1 MVAQARRASG
11 REEGGGVSVFN
22 GSRGRKPQTEARRY
36 VYGCIASA
44 LDNGDEQT
52 CGWFGPTE
60 DMDEFD
66 RRRLK
71 KAVAAVYKEMVRK
84 RASQSATK
92 GCER

>member
-1 MVAQARRASG
+1 M
-11 REEGGGVSVFN
+11 SVFN
-22 GSRGRKPQTEARRY
+22 GSRGLKPQTEARRY

-52 CGWFGPTE
+52 FGWFGPTE

-71 KAVAAVYKEMVRK
+71 KAIAAVYVEMIRK
-84 RASQSATK
+84 CAAEQSATN
-92 GCER
+92 GG